1 MTKTKIYNLKGESQ
15 KEYQLSPAVFG
26 VKENPNL
33 ISQAALAQLANRRRA
48 IAHAKNRGEVS
59 GGGKKP
65 FKQKGTG
72 NARAGSTRSP
82 LWIGGGV
89 TFGPRNSRNFA
100 KRLPDKMKTAAIKM
114 LLSKKAATKKLV
126 VLDSFALPE
135 ISTKKVRAILEK
147 LPIEEGRIL
156 VVLPKLEATTELSM
170 ANIPY
175 IKLSKTVNLN
185 VFDLAKYD
193 YLVTTL
199 EGLKDIEKIFSEKA
213 SK

>member
-1 MTKTKIYNLKGESQ
+1 MTKTKIYNLKGESK
-15 KEYQLSPAVFG
+15 KEYQLSPAVFA
-26 VKENPNL
+26 VKVNPNL
-33 ISQAALAQLANRRRA
+33 ITQATLAFLANRRRA

-82 LWIGGGV
+82 LWTGGGV
-89 TFGPRNSRNFA
+89 TFGPRNTRNFA
-100 KRLPDKMKTAAIKM
+100 KRLPDKMKTTAIKM
-114 LLSKKAATKKLV
+114 LLSTKAANHKLI

-147 LPIEEGRIL
+147 LPIEEGRLL
-156 VVLPKLEATTELSM
+156 VVLPKLEANTELSM

-185 VFDLAKYD
+185 VHDLAKFD
-193 YLVTTL
+193 YLVTTVD
-199 EGLKDIEKIFSEKA
+199 GLKDLEKIFGN